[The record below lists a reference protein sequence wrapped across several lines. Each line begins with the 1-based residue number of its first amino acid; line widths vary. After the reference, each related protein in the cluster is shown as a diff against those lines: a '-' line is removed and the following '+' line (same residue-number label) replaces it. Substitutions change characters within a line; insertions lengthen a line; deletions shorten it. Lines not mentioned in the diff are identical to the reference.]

1 MAPMNP
7 TAPIVWRNLIRRR
20 KAFQRLRQSAN
31 QFLPQPKDSG
41 QRNLTLLAANERH
54 PQEIR
59 DVSALPRRLIGTAI
73 QTALPILSV
82 LGRPPALRDEKSK
95 IPNWA
100 EANQILGTQ
109 GVQPR
114 LQ

>member
-7 TAPIVWRNLIRRR
+7 TAPIVWKNLIRRR

-31 QFLPQPKDSG
+31 HFLSQPKDSG

-59 DVSALPRRLIGTAI
+59 NESAFA
-73 QTALPILSV
+73 AV
-82 LGRPPALRDEKSK
+82 LDRHGPSNRPAHFIRVGPPAGL
-95 IPNWA
+95 A
-100 EANQILGTQ
+100 
-109 GVQPR
+109 
-114 LQ
+114 